1 MTTSDPTPEFPQSPT
16 EAEVQAAMGRAAG
29 LFAEANKQVAAGNGD
44 VPNEEERTR
53 YTQPTIAEEVAILDA
68 RDDAL
73 VPDVANMPDEDI
85 WKALNVD
92 PKNQ

>member
-1 MTTSDPTPEFPQSPT
+1 MDPTPEFPRSPT
-16 EAEVQAAMGRAAG
+16 EEEVQAALGSAAG
-29 LFAEANKQVAAGNGD
+29 FFAAASEQVAAGDGD